1 MIRRTFH
8 GSRSEPAEYANTN
21 PANCIVC
28 GKEHDLDE
36 SEDFYHL
43 EGMPAVMND
52 PIICDECHMGCKLCG
67 EDVHGP
73 AEKIGAYVHVIQAHV
88 YWKDGEPYCGL
99 CEEE

>member
-1 MIRRTFH
+1 MIRRTFQ
-8 GSRSEPAEYANTN
+8 GSRSEPAEFANTN

-28 GKEHDLDE
+28 GREHDLDE
-36 SEDFYHL
+36 GEDFYHL

-52 PIICDECHMGCKLCG
+52 PIICDDCHLTCKLCG
-67 EDVHGP
+67 EDVHDRGYLP
-73 AEKIGAYVHVIQAHV
+73 RLMYIQLQV